1 MRTNLE
7 KRDCAR
13 FHHEAP
19 VVIEK
24 CGTGLYYEARM
35 YNYSLHGMYIESDLA
50 LLPGTRVSLWLSDL
64 PEDSLPEIN
73 SAEVRWNEEIMG
85 AVVLFNYG
93 TGIRYSRPIK
103 HKDFPRHFQ
112 IIQGGLD
119 STEPSAQ

>member
-35 YNYSLHGMYIESDLA
+35 YNYSLQGMYFESDLV
-50 LLPGTRVSLWLSDL
+50 LIPGTRVNLWLSDF

-73 SAEVRWNEEIMG
+73 SAEVRWNEEIIG

-93 TGIRYSRPIK
+93 TGIRYNRPIQ
-103 HKDFPRHFQ
+103 HKDFPRHFR
-112 IIQGGLD
+112 IIQGGLG
-119 STEPSAQ
+119 STEPSDR